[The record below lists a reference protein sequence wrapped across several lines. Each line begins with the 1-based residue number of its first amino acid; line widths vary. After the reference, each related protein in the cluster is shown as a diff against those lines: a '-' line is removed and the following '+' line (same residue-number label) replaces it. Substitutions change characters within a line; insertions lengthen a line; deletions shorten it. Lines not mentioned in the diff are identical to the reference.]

1 MLSER
6 KVDSFEIKARR
17 WDIDET
23 VQHSKWWKLESG
35 NFGADLL
42 CILFLE
48 RLGILER
55 RFVWG

>member
-6 KVDSFEIKARR
+6 KVDSFAIKARR

-23 VQHSKWWKLESG
+23 VQHSKWWKLENG

-42 CILFLE
+42 CISFLE